1 MFHKV
6 NYVRLP
12 KVCGCFPSLGNSC
25 LTFVGLLYLKNRRK
39 KMFILYNVAKMSIDV
54 LEKIIRGI
62 LF

>member
-25 LTFVGLLYLKNRRK
+25 LTLSEKSEEKNVY
-39 KMFILYNVAKMSIDV
+39 FIQCSKNEY
-54 LEKIIRGI
+54 
-62 LF
+62 